1 MDHYHA
7 KFEYDK
13 YYHVF
18 NRGNNGETLY
28 RNNDNYLY
36 FLSQWKKYISPYAG
50 TLAWCLMPNHFHFVI
65 WINCDDSTAA
75 KSLTKS
81 SRLST
86 VEPTNMVNDLLEEQ
100 FRKLFMSYALAFNK
114 QQKRKG
120 SLFEKRF
127 KRIEIGADEYL
138 TRVIHY
144 VHNNPIHHGFVDDY
158 AEWRFSSYNST
169 ISSAPTSLNRKAV
182 LNWFGG
188 TAAFKAFHKESKN
201 FKDIKKLLT
210 DDE

>member
-18 NRGNNGETLY
+18 NRGNNGEALY
-28 RNNDNYLY
+28 RNDDNYLY
-36 FLSQWKKYISPYAG
+36 FLRQRKKYISPYAG

-75 KSLTKS
+75 KSLTKP
-81 SRLST
+81 SRLSK
-86 VEPTNMVNDLLEEQ
+86 VEPTNMVNNLLEEQ

-158 AEWRFSSYNST
+158 TEWRFSSYNST

-188 TAAFKAFHKESKN
+188 IEAFKAFHKESKN
-201 FKDIKKLLT
+201 FKDIKEFLI